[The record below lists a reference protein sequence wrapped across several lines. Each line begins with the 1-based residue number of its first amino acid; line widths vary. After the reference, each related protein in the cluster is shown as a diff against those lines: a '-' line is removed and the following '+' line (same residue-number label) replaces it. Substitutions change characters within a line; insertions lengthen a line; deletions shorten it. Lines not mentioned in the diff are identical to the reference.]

1 MTSRNN
7 LTTLCYLE
15 QNGCYLMLHRTKKEK
30 DINKDKWIGIG
41 GHLEEGESPE
51 ECLVREMREE
61 TGVTPVSPKLR
72 GIITFVSDRYG
83 TEYMFLYSAKAY
95 QGELSSDCPEGDLQ
109 WVEKDR
115 ISSLPLWEGDKIF
128 LRLMSENHPFF
139 SLKLSYQEDNL
150 VYAALDGE
158 ELKL

>member
-1 MTSRNN
+1 MISRNN

-61 TGVTPVSPKLR
+61 TGVTPLSPKLR

-83 TEYMFLYSAKAY
+83 TEYMFLYSAEAY

-139 SLKLSYQEDNL
+139 SLKLSYQGDNL

-158 ELKL
+158 VLKL

>member
-1 MTSRNN
+1 MISRNN

-15 QNGCYLMLHRTKKEK
+15 QNGFYLMLHRTKKEK

-61 TGVTPVSPKLR
+61 TGVTPLSPKLR

-83 TEYMFLYSAKAY
+83 TEYMFLYSSEAY
-95 QGELSSDCPEGDLQ
+95 QGELSSDCDEGDLE
-109 WVEKDR
+109 WVRKDK
-115 ISSLPLWEGDKIF
+115 IASLPLWEGDKIF

-139 SLKLSYQEDNL
+139 SLKLSYQGDNL

>member
-1 MTSRNN
+1 MISRNN

-61 TGVTPVSPKLR
+61 TGVTPLSPKLR

-83 TEYMFLYSAKAY
+83 TEYMFLYSAEAY

-139 SLKLSYQEDNL
+139 SLKRSYQGDDL
-150 VYAALDGE
+150 VYAA
-158 ELKL
+158 

>member
-83 TEYMFLYSAKAY
+83 TEYMFLYSAEAY

-139 SLKLSYQEDNL
+139 SLKLSYQGDNL

-158 ELKL
+158 GLKL

>member
-1 MTSRNN
+1 MISRNN

-83 TEYMFLYSAKAY
+83 TEYMFLYSAEAY

-109 WVEKDR
+109 WVDKDR

-139 SLKLSYQEDNL
+139 SLKLSYQGDNL

>member
-1 MTSRNN
+1 MISRNN

-61 TGVTPVSPKLR
+61 TGVTPLSPKLR

-83 TEYMFLYSAKAY
+83 TEYMFLYSAEAY

-139 SLKLSYQEDNL
+139 SLKLSYQGDNL

>member
-1 MTSRNN
+1 MISRNN

-41 GHLEEGESPE
+41 GHIEEGESPE

-83 TEYMFLYSAKAY
+83 TEYMFLYSAEAY

-139 SLKLSYQEDNL
+139 SLKLSYQGDNL

>member
-1 MTSRNN
+1 MISRNN

-51 ECLVREMREE
+51 ECLVREMMEE
-61 TGVTPVSPKLR
+61 TGVTPLSPKLR

-83 TEYMFLYSAKAY
+83 TEYMFLYSAEAY

-109 WVEKDR
+109 WVDKDR

-139 SLKLSYQEDNL
+139 SLKLSYQGDNL

>member
-1 MTSRNN
+1 MISRNN

-61 TGVTPVSPKLR
+61 TGVTPLSPKLR

-83 TEYMFLYSAKAY
+83 TEYMFLYSAEAY

-139 SLKLSYQEDNL
+139 SLKLSYQGDNL
-150 VYAALDGE
+150 VYAALDGG

>member
-61 TGVTPVSPKLR
+61 IGVTPVSPKLR

-83 TEYMFLYSAKAY
+83 TEYMFLYSAEAY
-95 QGELSSDCPEGDLQ
+95 QGELSSDCPEGELQ

-139 SLKLSYQEDNL
+139 SLKLSYKGDNL

>member
-1 MTSRNN
+1 MISRNN

-61 TGVTPVSPKLR
+61 TGVTPLSPKLR

-83 TEYMFLYSAKAY
+83 TEYMFLYSAEAY

-139 SLKLSYQEDNL
+139 SLKLSYQGDNL

-158 ELKL
+158 ELRL

>member
-83 TEYMFLYSAKAY
+83 TEYMFLYSAEAY

-139 SLKLSYQEDNL
+139 SLKLSYQGDNL

>member
-139 SLKLSYQEDNL
+139 SLKLSYQGDNL

>member
-1 MTSRNN
+1 MISRNN

-41 GHLEEGESPE
+41 GHIEEGESPE

-61 TGVTPVSPKLR
+61 TGVTPLSPKLR

-83 TEYMFLYSAKAY
+83 TEYMFLYSAEAY

-139 SLKLSYQEDNL
+139 SLKLSYQGDNL

-158 ELKL
+158 VLKL

>member
-61 TGVTPVSPKLR
+61 TGVTPVSPKLC

>member
-1 MTSRNN
+1 MISRNN

-83 TEYMFLYSAKAY
+83 TEYMFLYSAEAY

-139 SLKLSYQEDNL
+139 SLKLSYQGDNL

>member
-1 MTSRNN
+1 MISRNN

-51 ECLVREMREE
+51 ECLDREMMEE

-83 TEYMFLYSAKAY
+83 TEYMFLYSAEAY

-139 SLKLSYQEDNL
+139 SLKLSYQGDNL

>member
-1 MTSRNN
+1 MISRNN

-61 TGVTPVSPKLR
+61 TGVTPLSPKLR

-83 TEYMFLYSAKAY
+83 TEYMFLYSAEAY

-109 WVEKDR
+109 WVAKDR

-139 SLKLSYQEDNL
+139 SLKLSYQGDNL

>member
-72 GIITFVSDRYG
+72 GIITFVSDRYE
-83 TEYMFLYSAKAY
+83 TEYMFLYSAEAY
-95 QGELSSDCPEGDLQ
+95 QGELSSDCTEGDLQ

-115 ISSLPLWEGDKIF
+115 MSSLPLWEGDKIF

-139 SLKLSYQEDNL
+139 SLKLSYKGDNL
-150 VYAALDGE
+150 FYAALDGE

>member
-115 ISSLPLWEGDKIF
+115 ITSLPLWEGDKIF

>member
-1 MTSRNN
+1 MISRNN

-15 QNGCYLMLHRTKKEK
+15 QNGYYLMLHRTKKEK

-83 TEYMFLYSAKAY
+83 TEYMFLYSAEAY

-115 ISSLPLWEGDKIF
+115 ISSLPLWKGDKIF

-139 SLKLSYQEDNL
+139 SLKLSYQGDNL

-158 ELKL
+158 VLKL

>member
-1 MTSRNN
+1 MISRNN

-51 ECLVREMREE
+51 ECLVREMMEE
-61 TGVTPVSPKLR
+61 TGVTPLSPKLR

-83 TEYMFLYSAKAY
+83 TEYMFLYSAEAY

-139 SLKLSYQEDNL
+139 SLKLSYQGDNL

>member
-139 SLKLSYQEDNL
+139 SLKLSYQGDNL

-158 ELKL
+158 GLKL

>member
-1 MTSRNN
+1 MISRNN

-61 TGVTPVSPKLR
+61 TGVTPLSPKLR
-72 GIITFVSDRYG
+72 GIITFVSDKYG
-83 TEYMFLYSAKAY
+83 TEYMFLYSAEAY

-139 SLKLSYQEDNL
+139 SLKLSYQGDNL

>member
-1 MTSRNN
+1 MISRNN

-61 TGVTPVSPKLR
+61 TGVTPLSPKLR

-83 TEYMFLYSAKAY
+83 TEYMFLYSAS
-95 QGELSSDCPEGDLQ
+95 GLNGTLTECDEGVFEWIDKKSVYDLN
-109 WVEKDR
+109 
-115 ISSLPLWEGDKIF
+115 IWEGDKIF
-128 LRLMSENHPFF
+128 FHLLEDRDDFF
-139 SLKLSYQEDNL
+139 SLKLVYDGHDNL
-150 VYAALDGE
+150 IEAVLDGE
-158 ELKL
+158 PLSV

>member
-1 MTSRNN
+1 MISRNN

-83 TEYMFLYSAKAY
+83 TEYMFLYSAEAY

-139 SLKLSYQEDNL
+139 SLKLSYQGDNL

-158 ELKL
+158 VLKL

>member
-30 DINKDKWIGIG
+30 DINTDKWIGIG
-41 GHLEEGESPE
+41 GHLEEGDSPE

-139 SLKLSYQEDNL
+139 SLKLSYQGDNL

>member
-1 MTSRNN
+1 MTSRHN

-15 QNGCYLMLHRTKKEK
+15 QSGCYLMLHRTKKEK

-83 TEYMFLYSAKAY
+83 TEYMFLYSAEAY

-139 SLKLSYQEDNL
+139 SLKLSYQVDNL

>member
-1 MTSRNN
+1 MISRNN

-15 QNGCYLMLHRTKKEK
+15 QNGYYLMLHRTKKEK

-61 TGVTPVSPKLR
+61 TGVTPLSPKLR

-83 TEYMFLYSAKAY
+83 TEYMFLYSAEAY
-95 QGELSSDCPEGDLQ
+95 QGELISDCPEGDLQ

-139 SLKLSYQEDNL
+139 SLKLSYQGDNL
-150 VYAALDGE
+150 VYAALDGG

>member
-1 MTSRNN
+1 MISRNN

-61 TGVTPVSPKLR
+61 TGVTPLSPKLR

-83 TEYMFLYSAKAY
+83 TEYMFLYSAEAY
-95 QGELSSDCPEGDLQ
+95 QGKLSSDCPEGDLQ

-115 ISSLPLWEGDKIF
+115 IFSLPLWEGDKIF

-139 SLKLSYQEDNL
+139 SLKLSYQGDNL
-150 VYAALDGE
+150 VYAALDGG

>member
-1 MTSRNN
+1 MISRNN

-61 TGVTPVSPKLR
+61 TGVTPVSPKLH
-72 GIITFVSDRYG
+72 GIITFVSDKYG
-83 TEYMFLYSAKAY
+83 TEYMFLYSASAY

-139 SLKLSYQEDNL
+139 SLKLSYQGDNL

>member
-1 MTSRNN
+1 MISRNN

-61 TGVTPVSPKLR
+61 TGVTPLSPKLR

-83 TEYMFLYSAKAY
+83 TEYMFLYSAEAY
-95 QGELSSDCPEGDLQ
+95 QGKLSSDCPEGDLQ

-115 ISSLPLWEGDKIF
+115 IFSLPLWEGDKIF

-139 SLKLSYQEDNL
+139 SLKLSYQGDNL